1 MVIKETGSG
10 KKVYDLEFET
20 RKVSWPGRTE
30 LLNLVVVD
38 GLGQNPLMLLT
49 NRRVIRSRKS
59 QWRIVKS
66 HLSRWQVEETIR
78 FIKQSHQ
85 LEDIRVLK
93 YERLRNLAILVR
105 HIERVAGRIYG
116 VPSPGSTRL
125 RMGSSSSCL
134 AVPPGLDRLVPIPEQ
149 TCFPCFLEPP

>member
-1 MVIKETGSG
+1 MIKETGSG

-125 RMGSSSSCL
+125 RMGSSSSCFGRPAGIGSPRPDPRANL
-134 AVPPGLDRLVPIPEQ
+134 LPL
-149 TCFPCFLEPP
+149 FS